1 MSRFGIVARSHV
13 RFLGIGLLV
22 GLISCDP
29 VRSEVGAVLDTGG
42 GSNSRG
48 GEISAG
54 GETGTSAGG
63 PSATDPLNTTPFGVP
78 IYTRAERLTNS
89 QFAHAAIDIL
99 GLPPTTDL
107 SGGLVPV
114 VIGTTDFSN
123 NEHLLVADS
132 ETLSALEVAA
142 EKAAA
147 LATGSADALTHL
159 YAGSDPA
166 GFVQQLGR
174 RAFRRP
180 LSDDEAARYLDM
192 FARGEELY
200 GAGFANGAALVIRAM
215 LASPSF
221 LYRTELGAVGEP
233 LNGYEIASKLSFW
246 LLDTTP
252 SDALL
257 DDAETGRLDDPEELL
272 TIARAMLEEPAAQE
286 VMRTFHREL
295 YQLDRL
301 DGVVKLGVP
310 SWNAAVTSEAKEA
323 SLAFFDGIF
332 ARGLGVRDILTST
345 RGFMG
350 PRLAPLYDQSP
361 PTELEE
367 RELGQNRMGYFMQAP
382 LLLLDAHDAEP
393 DAIRRGVRLALN
405 VLCVDV
411 GVPAAVAPPIPPQK
425 PGETNRERVTSFT
438 AGCGASCHNE
448 VINPLGFAFEGF
460 DGTGAARDLDH
471 GQPIDAS
478 GSFPFSSGQVSF
490 ADATELMTKL
500 AEDDLPYACYGRK
513 LASYGLQRDIID
525 EDQELIATL
534 TAATRRG
541 AVKDAVLALIG
552 DPAFRLR
559 QKDLP

>member
-1 MSRFGIVARSHV
+1 
-13 RFLGIGLLV
+13 
-22 GLISCDP
+22 
-29 VRSEVGAVLDTGG
+29 VGAVLDAGG
-42 GSNSRG
+42 GSNSQG

-54 GETGTSAGG
+54 DTAGTSAGG
-63 PSATDPLNTTPFGVP
+63 PSATGSLDTTPFGAP

-89 QFAHAAIDIL
+89 QFEHSAIDIL

-107 SGGLVPV
+107 HTGLVPV
-114 VIGTTDFSN
+114 VLGTTDFSN

-132 ETLSALEVAA
+132 ETLPALELAA

-147 LATGSADALTHL
+147 LATGSAEALSHL
-159 YAGSDPA
+159 YEGSDA
-166 GFVQQLGR
+166 VGFIQQLGR

-180 LSDDEAARYLDM
+180 LSDDEAARYLDI

-200 GAGFANGAALVIRAM
+200 GAGFVNGAALVIRAM

-221 LYRTELGAVGEP
+221 LYRTELGAAGEP

-257 DDAETGRLDDPEELL
+257 DEAEKGTLDDPEELL
-272 TIARAMLEEPAAQE
+272 SIAGAMLEEPAALE

-295 YQLDRL
+295 YDLDDL

-310 SWNAAVTSEAKEA
+310 SWNAAVNAEAKEA

-332 ARGLGVRDILTST
+332 ARGLGVREILTST

-350 PRLAPLYDQSP
+350 PRLAPSYDQSA
-361 PTELEE
+361 PTALEE
-367 RELGQNRMGYFMQAP
+367 RELGQNRKGFFMQAP
-382 LLLLDAHDAEP
+382 LLLRDAHDAEP
-393 DAIRRGVRLALN
+393 DPIHRGVRLALN
-405 VLCVDV
+405 VLCVRI
-411 GVPAAVAPPIPPQK
+411 GPPAAILPPLPPQK
-425 PGETNRERVTSFT
+425 PGETNRERVSSFT
-438 AGCGASCHNE
+438 AGCGVLCHNE
-448 VINPLGFAFEGF
+448 IINPLGFAFEGF
-460 DGTGAARDLDH
+460 DGLGAARDLDH

-478 GSFPFSSGQVSF
+478 GSFPFSSGQDSF
-490 ADATELMTKL
+490 ADAAELMTKL
-500 AEDDLPYACYGRK
+500 ADDELPYACYGRK
-513 LASYGLQRDIID
+513 LAGYGLQRDIIP
-525 EDQELIATL
+525 EDQDLIATL
-534 TAATRRG
+534 AAASRMG
-541 AVKDAVLALIG
+541 AVKDTVLALVA